1 MFPGARPSTVRPA
14 ALLAVAEAPVS
25 GSSVNETFSLAAGR
39 SVAPTARPRWP
50 SGLLLRV
57 CGVGCLRR
65 NAHAHGGE
73 GLEEMT
79 EQGAGLGAD
88 RCAFHAAPIQRAG
101 PESDSSQYVNHG
113 VRSRMDA
120 SQVSEPAA
128 ASRTAAVTPP
138 GRPRPECRARPP
150 RVAGRSGRIGSAGA
164 GPDLEHRWGR
174 GSRRPRPL
182 SFALLQRIAP
192 TRGVGCLN
200 HLAVRRRRLIA
211 PQCLHRPP
219 VVNGERTTSAA
230 STDRSRCCT
239 STLPATWR
247 DPAPA
252 RGWPDCACPRPLSQ
266 GRRPT
271 RLRAGPTPTPGR
283 RPGDRRLQ
291 VRQRPG
297 SAASRH
303 RPADH
308 PLGRG

>member
-101 PESDSSQYVNHG
+101 PESDSSQYVNHAF
-113 VRSRMDA
+113 RSRMDA

-150 RVAGRSGRIGSAGA
+150 RVAGRSGRIGSAGGARISNTAGDGARA
-164 GPDLEHRWGR
+164 GPDRSPSPSFR
-174 GSRRPRPL
+174 GS
-182 SFALLQRIAP
+182 
-192 TRGVGCLN
+192 
-200 HLAVRRRRLIA
+200 
-211 PQCLHRPP
+211 PP
-219 VVNGERTTSAA
+219 PGE
-230 STDRSRCCT
+230 
-239 STLPATWR
+239 
-247 DPAPA
+247 
-252 RGWPDCACPRPLSQ
+252 
-266 GRRPT
+266 
-271 RLRAGPTPTPGR
+271 
-283 RPGDRRLQ
+283 
-291 VRQRPG
+291 
-297 SAASRH
+297 
-303 RPADH
+303 
-308 PLGRG
+308 LGA